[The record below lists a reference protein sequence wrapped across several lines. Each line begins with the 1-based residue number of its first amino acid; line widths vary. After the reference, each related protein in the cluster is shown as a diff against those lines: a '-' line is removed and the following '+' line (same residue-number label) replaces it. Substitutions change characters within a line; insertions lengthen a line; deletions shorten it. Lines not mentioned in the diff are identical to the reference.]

1 MGDWIGLIFFVLL
14 LVGAIVGLSYL
25 GRTPKR
31 LSEEEYEARV
41 VEARGT
47 TRAAAAAGLHA
58 LQKLM
63 NPKAAEAV
71 EVQKDLKAGF
81 YDDKEEVGEGD
92 EPDIEEVVSNS
103 SDVVSN
109 SSGKEEEDA

>member
-14 LVGAIVGLSYL
+14 VVGAVVGLSYL
-25 GRTPKR
+25 GRAPKR
-31 LSEEEYEARV
+31 LSEQEYEARV

-47 TRAAAAAGLHA
+47 TRAATAAALHA

-81 YDDKEEVGEGD
+81 YNDEEKDAGPDEAGSPKSRAGLTDKEGD
-92 EPDIEEVVSNS
+92 
-103 SDVVSN
+103 
-109 SSGKEEEDA
+109 DA